1 MVIKVDKSE
10 EFKKSGK
17 KLISEYESESLG
29 LSFHDPHENANKNND
44 RELWEMERKKEYLEE
59 WSARQEHWNNS
70 DK

>member
-10 EFKKSGK
+10 DFIKSGK
-17 KLISEYESESLG
+17 KLISEYESESLVKKVKK
-29 LSFHDPHENANKNND
+29 SSD
-44 RELWEMERKKEYLEE
+44 RELFEMERKREYLEE

>member
-17 KLISEYESESLG
+17 KLISEYESESLVKKVKK
-29 LSFHDPHENANKNND
+29 SSD
-44 RELWEMERKKEYLEE
+44 RELFEMERKREYLEE